1 MQIQNRIEKGF
12 KTDKEIQF
20 ILAASSECLQGVP
33 AGKMIT
39 DSDELSFVYLFD
51 QEVGYGHVHFT
62 QSVWPLMV
70 ELLKNDL
77 EPILSFGEELISL
90 PGFKEELEMLIY
102 NIEGNDN
109 YGEAFSSAVELAFSA
124 ILQSV
129 E

>member
-1 MQIQNRIEKGF
+1 MHSQNRIEKGF
-12 KTDKEIQF
+12 QIGQEVQF
-20 ILAASSECLQGVP
+20 LLTSSTECLQGIP

-51 QEVGYGHVHFT
+51 QEVGYGHVYFT

-70 ELLKNDL
+70 EVLKSDL
-77 EPILSFGEELISL
+77 EPFLSFGETLIPL
-90 PGFKEELEMLIY
+90 PRFKEELEMLIY

-109 YGEAFSSAVELAFSA
+109 YGEAFSSAVEIAFKA
-124 ILQSV
+124 ILQHV